1 MRLMKHRLRWG
12 AVCLLLL
19 GLLASPALAASL
31 DEAKAQGLVGERIDG
46 FVGVVPADAP
56 ADVEQLVQRVNAER
70 RKKYEQVAAQRDIP
84 VEAVAQIAG
93 EKLIQRAPSGQFIAG
108 PDGRWRKK

>member
-1 MRLMKHRLRWG
+1 MRLIKHLSRCG

-19 GLLASPALAASL
+19 GLLTSPALAASL

-56 ADVEQLVQRVNAER
+56 AEIENLVERINAER
-70 RKKYEQVAAQRDIP
+70 RRKYEELAAQRDIP

-93 EKLIQRAPSGQFIAG
+93 EKLIQRAPPGQFIAG